1 MPATI
6 TLKNIP
12 DDLYRRLK
20 ETAKVHHHHRSINGE
35 VIVCLEQALLPTRLT
50 GSEQIARA
58 RQLRSG
64 LKPGDFKADEI
75 SRAIDQGRP

>member
-1 MPATI
+1 MPTTI

-20 ETAKVHHHHRSINGE
+20 ETAKAHHRSINGE

>member
-20 ETAKVHHHHRSINGE
+20 ETAKAHHRSINGE